1 MTRQRLAIVLSF
13 SCLAVAAGC
22 KGETKTVPDPQT
34 KSDLDACRKNA
45 EEKDK
50 LVKAVQDEND
60 YLRAH
65 QGSGSGGEITVV
77 IEGNALTIKPGG
89 GTVNPPFD
97 PKAAVAASGQF
108 LDLVNKSR
116 GAIQKCYEGALK
128 KNTGIQAKTITL
140 TINASFATTGAYKDS
155 SFSPSLDNAF
165 DTCIKTVATHWAMP
179 QNLPLLNFKAQVSL
193 TPS

>member
-1 MTRQRLAIVLSF
+1 MSQRLAIVLSF
-13 SCLAVAAGC
+13 LTAAVAGC

-34 KSDLDACRKNA
+34 KADLDACHKNA

-65 QGSGSGGEITVV
+65 QGSGSGAEITVV
-77 IEGNALTIKPGG
+77 IEGNALTIKPGTNN
-89 GTVNPPFD
+89 TVNPPVD

-140 TINASFATTGAYKDS
+140 TINASFATTGAYQDS
-155 SFSPSLDNAF
+155 SFSPSLDSAF
-165 DTCIKTVATHWAMP
+165 DNCIKTVATHWAMP
-179 QNLPLLNFKAQVSL
+179 QNLPLLKFKAQVSL

>member
-34 KSDLDACRKNA
+34 KSDLDACHKNA

-65 QGSGSGGEITVV
+65 QGSGSG
-77 IEGNALTIKPGG
+77 AR
-89 GTVNPPFD
+89 
-97 PKAAVAASGQF
+97 
-108 LDLVNKSR
+108 SR
-116 GAIQKCYEGALK
+116 
-128 KNTGIQAKTITL
+128 
-140 TINASFATTGAYKDS
+140 S
-155 SFSPSLDNAF
+155 
-165 DTCIKTVATHWAMP
+165 
-179 QNLPLLNFKAQVSL
+179 
-193 TPS
+193 

>member
-1 MTRQRLAIVLSF
+1 MSQRLAIVLSL
-13 SCLAVAAGC
+13 SCLAAAGC
-22 KGETKTVPDPQT
+22 KGETKTIVDQQT
-34 KSDLDACRKNA
+34 KSDLDACHKNA

-89 GTVNPPFD
+89 PALNPPVD
-97 PKAAVAASGQF
+97 QKAAVAASGQF

-128 KNTGIQAKTITL
+128 KNTNIQAKTITL

>member
-1 MTRQRLAIVLSF
+1 MTRQCLAIFLALS
-13 SCLAVAAGC
+13 SAAGC
-22 KGETKTVPDPQT
+22 KGETKTVDNPQT

-65 QGSGSGGEITVV
+65 SGSGSGGEITVV
-77 IEGNALTIKPGG
+77 FEGTNIQIKAGTG
-89 GTVNPPFD
+89 GTINPPVD
-97 PKAAVAASGQF
+97 PKVATATSQEF

-128 KNTGIQAKTITL
+128 KNAGIQAKTITL
-140 TINASFATTGAYKDS
+140 TINASFSPTGAYKDS
-155 SFSPSLDNAF
+155 SFSPSLGDAF
-165 DTCIKTVATHWAMP
+165 DTCIKGVATHWVMP
-179 QNLPLLNFKAQVSL
+179 QPLQLLNFKAPVSL